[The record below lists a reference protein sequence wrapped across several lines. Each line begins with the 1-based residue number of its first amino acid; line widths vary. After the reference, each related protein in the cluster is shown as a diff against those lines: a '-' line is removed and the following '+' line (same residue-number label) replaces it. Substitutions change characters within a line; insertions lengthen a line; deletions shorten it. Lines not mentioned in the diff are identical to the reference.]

1 MRYFLLLLSIFLF
14 SCSQNNDISHLKIFK
29 YNEISGINSLDPAFS
44 KDLASVWATSQLFN
58 GLVQLDSNLLI
69 KPSIA
74 KSWKVSNDKLNYVFY
89 LRDDIYFHNIDKLSL
104 ERGRKVNAFDFE
116 YSFSRLIDNKVASPG
131 RWVMSNVK
139 SFKAQNDSIFLI
151 ELYSPFPGFLGL
163 LSMQYCSVVP
173 KEIVESTDFH
183 SNPIGTGPF
192 KFQMWQKGEKLIFRK
207 NQNYFEIENNQRLPH
222 LDGVSITFLRDK
234 QACKT

>member
-1 MRYFLLLLSIFLF
+1 
-14 SCSQNNDISHLKIFK
+14 
-29 YNEISGINSLDPAFS
+29 
-44 KDLASVWATSQLFN
+44 
-58 GLVQLDSNLLI
+58 
-69 KPSIA
+69 
-74 KSWKVSNDKLNYVFY
+74 
-89 LRDDIYFHNIDKLSL
+89 
-104 ERGRKVNAFDFE
+104 
-116 YSFSRLIDNKVASPG
+116 
-131 RWVMSNVK
+131 MSNVK

-207 NQNYFEIENNQRLPH
+207 NQNIKFQFDMFHGNGVLDKAISVLDPKDRSDFKDYVNSNCSYNQ
-222 LDGVSITFLRDK
+222 DD
-234 QACKT
+234 CY